1 MIWINFV
8 GIVLALLGG
17 YLSYAYITFR
27 GKADKSIGGFF
38 KISVQ
43 KKALLFTGIVLLLA
57 LVTGAYGR
65 YRNEYTA
72 VQCYIN
78 IVILF
83 LLYAMAWVDYREK
96 IIPNQLILAGLII
109 WMIEMGIEVFLFHTD
124 FRTVMLFSVL
134 GGGVWGGLLVVI
146 ALIAKTAL
154 GMGDAKMFLV
164 IGLIY
169 GLNNTY
175 AILLISL
182 LIMAVI
188 SIILLVLKKVNR
200 KSTVPMAPFV
210 LIGFI
215 LCIFLGM

>member
-27 GKADKSIGGFF
+27 GKEDKSIGGFF

-96 IIPNQLILAGLII
+96 IIPNQLILTGLII
-109 WMIEMGIEVFLFHTD
+109 WMIEMGIEVFLFYTD

-188 SIILLVLKKVNR
+188 SIIETYLKLPAVK
-200 KSTVPMAPFV
+200 T
-210 LIGFI
+210 L
-215 LCIFLGM
+215 